1 MRQGIRGGRWFTPI
15 VLACA
20 AAALA
25 VPAVS
30 TVAGAQTGGS
40 TTTQPA
46 APVVKVGML
55 APITSATAANPD
67 QGEAFKAAVAAFN
80 KRGGLGT
87 NRTRMKAVV
96 CDTKGDP
103 NGEVDCARQLVDEG
117 VVATIND
124 LAYNNPSGVDS
135 VLQAA
140 GIPRVGVGSTG
151 LEENNLSFPLSTG
164 VVGAY
169 MGDGVGFDERGKKKV
184 VLVRTDAATG
194 AGFKAFMAPPF
205 KKAGVEIVGDVP
217 IASGSTDYSSYVA
230 DIQRSDPDA
239 VLLAID
245 DTAAAQLIAAME
257 QLDFHPL
264 LGGHPGT
271 FTLETLRKF
280 RDQTKG
286 TLLAEA
292 FPYPSLNN
300 VKQFPGLKQFFADM
314 KASGQEILEPKKIQP
329 TSFYPWV
336 ATLAFVNAMQA
347 VDTVTKESVVQ
358 ALETGQD
365 IDLMGLA
372 APWTPSNP
380 GFGIFASFS
389 NPFVYISRFDGKNVV
404 TEKQPIDVSEY
415 FG

>member
-1 MRQGIRGGRWFTPI
+1 VVTRAR
-15 VLACA
+15 
-20 AAALA
+20 
-25 VPAVS
+25 S
-30 TVAGAQTGGS
+30 TW
-40 TTTQPA
+40 
-46 APVVKVGML
+46 
-55 APITSATAANPD
+55 
-67 QGEAFKAAVAAFN
+67 
-80 KRGGLGT
+80 
-87 NRTRMKAVV
+87 
-96 CDTKGDP
+96 
-103 NGEVDCARQLVDEG
+103 
-117 VVATIND
+117 
-124 LAYNNPSGVDS
+124 
-135 VLQAA
+135 
-140 GIPRVGVGSTG
+140 
-151 LEENNLSFPLSTG
+151 
-164 VVGAY
+164 
-169 MGDGVGFDERGKKKV
+169 
-184 VLVRTDAATG
+184 
-194 AGFKAFMAPPF
+194 
-205 KKAGVEIVGDVP
+205 
-217 IASGSTDYSSYVA
+217 
-230 DIQRSDPDA
+230 
-239 VLLAID
+239 
-245 DTAAAQLIAAME
+245 
-257 QLDFHPL
+257 
-264 LGGHPGT
+264 
-271 FTLETLRKF
+271 F